1 MAASETAA
9 TITVLPAPQE
19 SPPAP
24 FQLLNYNSCSS
35 HLLAHHR
42 HDQSRGATP
51 STVPFPTID
60 SCSLDNREM
69 QTVVA
74 DLDGTLLR
82 SSSSFPYFML
92 IAFEA
97 GSPLR
102 ALLLLLIS
110 PLVYIFYHFISEAA
124 GISLLI
130 FVSCAGLKVS
140 AIESAARAVLPKF
153 YLEDMHP
160 VSYKLFTACAH
171 RYVVTANPR
180 IMVEPFLKEYL
191 GVDAVMGTEI
201 QVSKSGYATGF
212 VTAPGVLVGAHKEH
226 AVKKNFGTRADDA
239 PDVALGDR
247 PTDYPFMRLCKEAY
261 MVVGGKDVEAVPKEE
276 YLKPLIF
283 HDGRL
288 VCRPTPLM
296 CMAVILWTPIGL
308 PLAILRI
315 SLGILF
321 HLRWKLSVLRFL
333 GVVVHVKGT
342 PPPCPRATGS
352 DTSTTTSSSSSRRGG
367 VLFVCSHRTLLD
379 PLFVSFVLRRP
390 VTAVTY
396 SISRVSEWLSPI
408 KTVRLTRNR
417 SFDANTMSTLLNEGD
432 LVVCPEGTTCREPF
446 LLRFS
451 ALFAEL
457 ADQIV
462 PVAMNIKITM
472 FHGTTARGWKGLDPF
487 FFFMNPRPTYEV
499 SFLDQLPLELTCLS
513 GAKTSH
519 QVANYIQETL
529 ANSLGFQCTNLTRK
543 DKYMVLAGNDGVVQQ
558 QPDQRSKLL
567 QHSCSNTREI
577 SYKLY

>member
-1 MAASETAA
+1 MLQQVTK
-9 TITVLPAPQE
+9 IYRNQ
-19 SPPAP
+19 
-24 FQLLNYNSCSS
+24 
-35 HLLAHHR
+35 
-42 HDQSRGATP
+42 
-51 STVPFPTID
+51 
-60 SCSLDNREM
+60 
-69 QTVVA
+69 
-74 DLDGTLLR
+74 DL
-82 SSSSFPYFML
+82 
-92 IAFEA
+92 EA
-97 GSPLR
+97 W
-102 ALLLLLIS
+102 
-110 PLVYIFYHFISEAA
+110 
-124 GISLLI
+124 
-130 FVSCAGLKVS
+130 
-140 AIESAARAVLPKF
+140 
-153 YLEDMHP
+153 
-160 VSYKLFTACAH
+160 
-171 RYVVTANPR
+171 
-180 IMVEPFLKEYL
+180 L
-191 GVDAVMGTEI
+191 GVCIGE
-201 QVSKSGYATGF
+201 
-212 VTAPGVLVGAHKEH
+212 
-226 AVKKNFGTRADDA
+226 
-239 PDVALGDR
+239 
-247 PTDYPFMRLCKEAY
+247 FMYFSSCCSMQEAY

-288 VCRPTPLM
+288 ACRPTPLM

-308 PLAILRI
+308 PLAILRV
-315 SLGILF
+315 SLGVLF
-321 HLRWKLSVLRFL
+321 HPRWKLSVLRFL

-352 DTSTTTSSSSSRRGG
+352 SDASTTASSSSGRGGG

-390 VTAVTY
+390 VTTVTY

-499 SFLDQLPLELTCLS
+499 RFLDQLPLELTCLS

-558 QPDQRSKLL
+558 QRSKLL
-567 QHSCSNTREI
+567 QHSCSNTWERT
-577 SYKLY
+577 

>member
-1 MAASETAA
+1 M
-9 TITVLPAPQE
+9 
-19 SPPAP
+19 
-24 FQLLNYNSCSS
+24 
-35 HLLAHHR
+35 
-42 HDQSRGATP
+42 
-51 STVPFPTID
+51 
-60 SCSLDNREM
+60 
-69 QTVVA
+69 
-74 DLDGTLLR
+74 
-82 SSSSFPYFML
+82 
-92 IAFEA
+92 
-97 GSPLR
+97 
-102 ALLLLLIS
+102 
-110 PLVYIFYHFISEAA
+110 
-124 GISLLI
+124 
-130 FVSCAGLKVS
+130 
-140 AIESAARAVLPKF
+140 
-153 YLEDMHP
+153 
-160 VSYKLFTACAH
+160 
-171 RYVVTANPR
+171 
-180 IMVEPFLKEYL
+180 
-191 GVDAVMGTEI
+191 
-201 QVSKSGYATGF
+201 
-212 VTAPGVLVGAHKEH
+212 
-226 AVKKNFGTRADDA
+226 
-239 PDVALGDR
+239 
-247 PTDYPFMRLCKEAY
+247 
-261 MVVGGKDVEAVPKEE
+261 EAVPKEE

-288 VCRPTPLM
+288 ACRPTPLM

-308 PLAILRI
+308 PLAILRV
-315 SLGILF
+315 SFGVLF
-321 HLRWKLSVLRFL
+321 HPRWKLSALRFL

-352 DTSTTTSSSSSRRGG
+352 SDAGTTASSSSGRGRG

-499 SFLDQLPLELTCLS
+499 RFLDQLPLELTCLS

-543 DKYMVLAGNDGVVQQ
+543 DKYMALAGNDGVVQQQQ

-567 QHSCSNTREI
+567 QHSCSNT
-577 SYKLY
+577 